1 MTNAAGGTLRRRPS
15 QRRSLERVERMLDE
29 CALLLD
35 EVGYEQLTTKEVARR
50 AEVPIG
56 TFYQFFPDKQG
67 LVRALA
73 LRNLD
78 AFLDRL
84 AARVAGIALR
94 DWTEAVDLF
103 IDEFVAMKR
112 TTPGFGVVDF
122 GEILTTPGGPA
133 LPETRRMLDRVL
145 ENNVIVADRLRSL
158 TIELLGA
165 PRSEGLGRVFI
176 VAVEAA
182 DAVLKLAF
190 RAHPQGDPDLIAEC
204 KRLVRRYLSEHLSE
218 SATDA
223 TEPTDRESEG
233 REPADR
239 ESEGPAEPS

>member
-78 AFLDRL
+78 AFLDRM
-84 AARVAGIALR
+84 AARVAGADLR
-94 DWTEAVDLF
+94 DWTDAVDLV
-103 IDEFVAMKR
+103 IDEFVEMKR
-112 TTPGFGVVDF
+112 TMPGFGVVDF

-133 LPETRRMLDRVL
+133 LPESRRMLDHAL
-145 ENNVIVADRLRSL
+145 DNNVIVADRLRSL
-158 TIELLGA
+158 IVELLGA
-165 PRSEGLGRVFI
+165 PRNEGLGRAFI

-190 RAHPQGDPDLIAEC
+190 RAHPEGDPDLIAEC
-204 KRLVRRYLSEHLSE
+204 KRLVRRYLSEYISE
-218 SATDA
+218 PPV
-223 TEPTDRESEG
+223 EPGPGTPGE
-233 REPADR
+233 REPAGDA
-239 ESEGPAEPS
+239 GTDGD

>member
-1 MTNAAGGTLRRRPS
+1 MTNVSGGTLRRRPA

-29 CALLLD
+29 CARLLD
-35 EVGYEQLTTKEVARR
+35 EVGYEALTTKEVARR

-73 LRNLD
+73 LRNLE
-78 AFLDRL
+78 AFLGRVTARL
-84 AARVAGIALR
+84 ATVQLS
-94 DWTEAVDLF
+94 DWTEMVDLA

-112 TTPGFGVVDF
+112 STPGFAVVDF
-122 GEILTTPGGPA
+122 GEVLPTPGGPA
-133 LPETRRMLDRVL
+133 LKGTERMLDAAL
-145 ENNVIVADRLRSL
+145 ENNVIVADRLRTI

-165 PRSEGLGRVFI
+165 PMGPQLDRALI

-190 RAHPQGDPDLIAEC
+190 RSRRDGDPELIGEC
-204 KRLVRRYLSEHLSE
+204 KRLVRRYLSDYLPN
-218 SATDA
+218 D
-223 TEPTDRESEG
+223 
-233 REPADR
+233 
-239 ESEGPAEPS
+239 